1 MNRHTFLVAM
11 KRIATLGSIGYLP
24 ASGSFATLAT
34 LPVVV
39 IFKLAGFSYRT
50 ELLCVLGATLA
61 LTLAVHFALY
71 LFPFTNDPRQ
81 IVADEVAGCLWTFC
95 GATLTVKKL
104 IFGFLFFRIF
114 DIIKPL
120 GVRSC
125 EKAPGAWGIMLDDV
139 LAGAYASLCL
149 LLFFS

>member
-11 KRIATLGSIGYLP
+11 KRVATLGSIGYLP
-24 ASGSFATLAT
+24 GSGSFATLAT
-34 LPVVV
+34 LPAV
-39 IFKLAGFSYRT
+39 IGLKAAGFSYRT
-50 ELLCVLGATLA
+50 EICIILGATLL

-71 LFPFTNDPRQ
+71 LFPFTSDPRQ
-81 IVADEVAGCLWTFC
+81 IVADEVVGCLWTFC
-95 GATLTVKKL
+95 GTALTFKKL

-120 GVRSC
+120 GIRSC
-125 EKAPGAWGIMLDDV
+125 EKAPGAWGIMLDDI

-149 LLFFS
+149 FIFFS